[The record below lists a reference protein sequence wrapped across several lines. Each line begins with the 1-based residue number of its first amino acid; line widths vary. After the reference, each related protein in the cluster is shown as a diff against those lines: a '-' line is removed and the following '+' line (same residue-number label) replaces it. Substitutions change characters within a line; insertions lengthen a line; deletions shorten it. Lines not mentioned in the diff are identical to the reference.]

1 VDFIGRET
9 ELERLK
15 GRLDGIRRTGR
26 GDFIA
31 MRGRRR
37 VGKSRLVE
45 EFAQRSGCP
54 YIFYT
59 AVQGSSG
66 DELARFLDAVAE
78 SDAPASELVQGG
90 ARAST
95 WEAALELAVRDVAKE
110 RPLILVV
117 DEFPYLVEEDASI
130 EAVLQAVWDRTVQKL
145 PAMLILIGSDVA
157 TMAALTKER
166 RPLYDRPR
174 EMVVRPLTPAD
185 IGDMLGLPPAEA
197 LDAYL
202 VIGGFPVLA
211 LEWGKDRSLADYLAD
226 ALDDASSF
234 LVVSGERALAAEFP
248 VTAYPR
254 LILNAIGGDA
264 RANKDL
270 LQRTGMN
277 GKTLADALGLLV
289 EKGVVERLLP
299 YSAKPSPKTK
309 QYVVADPY
317 MHFWLGFIGPNIDL
331 IERGRGRLLAERA
344 RDAFPTYRGRAVE
357 SIVRDAI
364 ERLLPSEQYGNARYV
379 GGYWTRNHAVEV
391 DLIGGDK
398 SPIANSISFVGSV
411 KWRADDRLTR
421 ADAAALAGQRPNVP
435 GADASTKL
443 LGVSREGFD
452 EDTSL
457 DLKLGPED
465 IVSAYRDDA
474 A

>member
-1 VDFIGRET
+1 MDFVGREN
-9 ELERLK
+9 ELERLQA
-15 GRLDGIRRTGR
+15 RLGGIRRSGR

-54 YIFYT
+54 YVFYT

-78 SDAPASELVQGG
+78 SDAPAAGLVRAG
-90 ARAST
+90 ARASN
-95 WEAALELAVRDVAKE
+95 WEAALELAVQDAAQE
-110 RPLILVV
+110 RPLILVL
-117 DEFPYLVEEDASI
+117 DEFPYLVEQDASI
-130 EAVLQAVWDRTVQKL
+130 EAVLQAVWDRTVQRL
-145 PAMLILIGSDVA
+145 PVLLILVGSDIA
-157 TMAALTKER
+157 TMAALSEER

-185 IGDMLGLPPAEA
+185 IGDLLDLPPAET
-197 LDAYL
+197 LEAYL
-202 VIGGFPVLA
+202 VVGGFPVLA
-211 LEWGKDRSLADYLAD
+211 LEWGKGRSLDEYLAD

-248 VTAYPR
+248 GAAHPR
-254 LILNAIGGDA
+254 LVLNAIGAEA

-277 GKTLADALGLLV
+277 SKTLGDALDFLV
-289 EKGVVERLLP
+289 EKRMVERLIP
-299 YSAKPSPKTK
+299 YSAKSSPKTRM
-309 QYVVADPY
+309 YVVADPY
-317 MHFWLGFIGPNIDL
+317 MRFWLGFIGPNMDL
-331 IERGRGRLLAERA
+331 IERGRGRLLAERI

-357 SIVRDAI
+357 PIVRDAI
-364 ERLLPSEQYGNARYV
+364 ERLLPDPRYGSARHV
-379 GGYWTRNHAVEV
+379 GSYWTRNHAVEV

-398 SPIANSISFVGSV
+398 FPVADSVSFIGSV
-411 KWRADDRLTR
+411 KWRVDGSFTR
-421 ADAAALAGQRPNVP
+421 ADAVALANQRPSIP
-435 GADASTKL
+435 GADESTQL
-443 LGVSREGFD
+443 LGASRMGFD
-452 EDTSL
+452 SHAGV
-457 DLKLGPED
+457 DLKLGPEG
-465 IVSAYRDDA
+465 IVSAYRA